1 MLDRLIAIIQDKTN
15 VDPSTITKES
25 VLLSDLGMNSME
37 LVQLVCDVED
47 EFDVEIPDRTIRT
60 LKTVGDLISFLEEN
74 A

>member
-15 VDPSTITKES
+15 VDQSTITKES